1 MKLDIEVLY
10 RNFVNR
16 KIIYMKKIFLII
28 ALLVSLSLFSQEI
41 EKTQTNESS
50 FILKG
55 SVGPSFR
62 LAKTPSNLPSFLKTY
77 VANLKS
83 GMSYDF
89 SGYFLINKS
98 HNALGLKYNSFN
110 SKASVGPLDLTA
122 PNGETGYAR
131 TSDNIT
137 ISFIGLSYGYF
148 GLVDDENGGF
158 DMEMAVGLVSYKDK
172 TNVLGAYEITGSTIG
187 LVGSFGY
194 DIKLV
199 KGLYVEPKIGYA
211 MGTISQFDIKGEN
224 GYKGKIKLENDSKES
239 LFRIDFSV
247 GLNYRF

>member
-1 MKLDIEVLY
+1 MK
-10 RNFVNR
+10 R
-16 KIIYMKKIFLII
+16 IFLIVTFI
-28 ALLVSLSLFSQEI
+28 TSLSLFSQEL
-41 EKTQTNESS
+41 EKKHSNQSS

-62 LAKTPSNLPSFLKTY
+62 LAKTPSNLPAYLKTY

-89 SGYFLINKS
+89 SGYFLIDKS
-98 HNALGLKYNSFN
+98 PHAIGLKYNSFN

-131 TSDNIT
+131 TSDDIT

-148 GLVDDENGGF
+148 GLVDDEIGGF
-158 DMEMAVGLVSYKDK
+158 DMEMALGLLSYKDK
-172 TNVLGAYEITGSTIG
+172 TNILGAYEITGSTIG

-199 KGLYVEPKIGYA
+199 KGLYLEPKIGYA
-211 MGTISQFDIKGEN
+211 MGTISQFDITGEN
-224 GYKGKIKLENDSKES
+224 GYKGKIKLEKDSKES
-239 LFRIDFSV
+239 LYRIDFSV

>member
-1 MKLDIEVLY
+1 LKLDIEILN
-10 RNFVNR
+10 RNFVNI
-16 KIIYMKKIFLII
+16 KIIYMKKIVLVIT
-28 ALLVSLSLFSQEI
+28 LLTSFGLFSQEN
-41 EKTQTNESS
+41 EKSEANQSS
-50 FILKG
+50 FIIKG

-62 LAKTPSNLPSFLKTY
+62 LAKTPSNLPNYLKSY
-77 VANLKS
+77 VTNLKS

-98 HNALGLKYNSFN
+98 HNAIGLKYNSFN
-110 SKASVGPLDLTA
+110 SKASIGPLDLIA

-131 TSDNIT
+131 TSDDIT

-158 DMEMAVGLVSYKDK
+158 DMEMAFGLVSYKDK

-199 KGLYVEPKIGYA
+199 KGLYLEPKLGYA
-211 MGTISQFDIKGEN
+211 MGTIGQFDIKGEN
-224 GYKGKIKLENDSKES
+224 GYKGKLKLEGDSKES
-239 LFRIDFSV
+239 LFRFDFSA